1 MGIRQHNRL
10 SARFVETAP
19 DGFHADG
26 GNLYLKVA
34 DGRRRRSWVCRFVR
48 GGKVTSLGLG
58 AAGESR
64 VTLKEARAKRAE
76 IAKLVEQ
83 GVNPLTERRKNQLA
97 NAQRKTFADAAAA
110 YIEQRRRDWSTSSLN
125 QWKHTVSRYCASIT
139 KLYVNEIVL
148 DDVKRAVM
156 PLVDKGHVA
165 SARQTQSR
173 IQIVLNFAV
182 EHGWRA
188 EDRRSAWSPIAK
200 RPKGERPHHPML
212 PWKEAPAFVAA
223 LRLSDG
229 LSARVL
235 EFLILTATRLSEA
248 REARWSEMDLTTKT
262 WTVGGSRTK
271 TRQPTRVPLS
281 NRALEIIGE
290 CKKHRVNEL
299 VFFGR
304 HDRRPVSRMAVW
316 AQCQRT
322 SDGKASPHGFRAT
335 FRSWC
340 ADTGVEFEVAE
351 SALGHVAGGVV
362 EAYQRS
368 PLLERRRPV
377 MADWAAFLSFDSES
391 AEVVPLRRVAP

>member
-1 MGIRQHNRL
+1 MGIRQLNRL

-19 DGFHADG
+19 DGFHPDG
-26 GNLYLKVA
+26 GNLYFKVA
-34 DGRRRRSWVCRFVR
+34 DGRRRRSWVYRFVR
-48 GGKVTSLGLG
+48 GGKVTSMGLG
-58 AAGESR
+58 AASA
-64 VTLKEARAKRAE
+64 VSLKEARAKRDE
-76 IAKLVEQ
+76 FAKLLAH
-83 GVNPLTERRKNQLA
+83 GVNPLTERRKNRLA
-97 NAQRKTFADAAAA
+97 DSQRKTFAAAAAA
-110 YIEQRRRDWSTSSLN
+110 YVELRRRDWSASSLN
-125 QWKHTVSRYCASIT
+125 QWKHTVARQCASIA
-139 KLYVNEIVL
+139 KLYVNEIGL

-173 IQIVLNFAV
+173 IQIVLSFAV
-182 EHGWRA
+182 EHAWRA
-188 EDRRSAWSPIAK
+188 EDRRSAWSPVAK

-212 PWKEAPAFVAA
+212 PWKETPTFIVA
-223 LRLSDG
+223 LRASDG

-248 REARWSEMDLTTKT
+248 REARWSEIDLNAKI
-262 WTVGGSRTK
+262 WTIPAGRTK
-271 TRQPTRVPLS
+271 SRQPHPIPLS
-281 NRALEIIGE
+281 DRALEIIGE
-290 CKKHRVNEL
+290 RKANRVNEL
-299 VFFGR
+299 VFFGHR
-304 HDRRPVSRMAVW
+304 DRRPVSRMAVW

-322 SDGKASPHGFRAT
+322 SGGKASPHGFRAT

-377 MADWAAFLSFDSES
+377 MADWAAFLSGESEG
-391 AEVVPLRRVAP
+391 AEIVLLRRVTS

>member
-1 MGIRQHNRL
+1 MAYRKLYCNPNKT
-10 SARFVETAP
+10 RFCPTGPALP
-19 DGFHADG
+19 GCTQI
-26 GNLYLKVA
+26 
-34 DGRRRRSWVCRFVR
+34 RRSADVDRH
-48 GGKVTSLGLG
+48 T
-58 AAGESR
+58 AAR
-64 VTLKEARAKRAE
+64 
-76 IAKLVEQ
+76 
-83 GVNPLTERRKNQLA
+83 
-97 NAQRKTFADAAAA
+97 
-110 YIEQRRRDWSTSSLN
+110 
-125 QWKHTVSRYCASIT
+125 HCASIA

-156 PLVDKGHVA
+156 PLVDEGLVA

-223 LRLSDG
+223 LRASDS

-248 REARWSEMDLTTKT
+248 REARWSEIDLAAKT
-262 WTVGGSRTK
+262 WTIPGSRIK
-271 TRQPTRVPLS
+271 SRQPRPVPLS
-281 NRALEIIGE
+281 DRALEIIGE
-290 CKKHRVNEL
+290 CKAHRVNEL
-299 VFFGR
+299 VFFGHR
-304 HDRRPVSRMAVW
+304 DRRPVSRMAVW

-322 SDGKASPHGFRAT
+322 SGGKASPHGFRAT

-351 SALGHVAGGVV
+351 SALAHVAGGVV

-368 PLLERRRPV
+368 QLLERRRPV
-377 MADWAAFLSFDSES
+377 MANWAAFLSGESES
-391 AEVVPLRRVAP
+391 AEIVPLRRVSQ

>member
-1 MGIRQHNRL
+1 MGVRQLNRL

-19 DGFHADG
+19 DGFHPDG

-34 DGRRRRSWVCRFVR
+34 DGRCRRSWVFRFVR

-58 AAGESR
+58 AAGEGR

-76 IAKLVEQ
+76 IAKLIEQ
-83 GVNPLTERRKNQLA
+83 GVNPLTERQKNRLA
-97 NAQRKTFADAAAA
+97 DAQRKTFADAAAA

-125 QWKHTVSRYCASIT
+125 QWKHTAARHCASIA

-148 DDVKRAVM
+148 DDVKRVVM

-165 SARQTQSR
+165 SAQQTQCR
-173 IQIVLNFAV
+173 IQIVLNYAV

-188 EDRRSAWSPIAK
+188 EDRRSTWSPVAK

-212 PWKEAPAFVAA
+212 PWKDAPDFIAA
-223 LRLSDG
+223 LRLSGG

-248 REARWSEMDLTTKT
+248 REARWSEIDLATKT
-262 WTVGGSRTK
+262 WIVPASRSK
-271 TRQPTRVPLS
+271 TRQPHPVALS
-281 NRALEIIGE
+281 SRGLEIIEE
-290 CKKHRVNEL
+290 CKAHRVNDL

-304 HDRRPVSRMAVW
+304 RDRHPVSRMAVW

-322 SDGKASPHGFRAT
+322 SSGKASPHGFRAT

-351 SALGHVAGGVV
+351 SALAHIAGGVV

-377 MADWAAFLSFDSES
+377 MADWAAFLSGESES

>member
-1 MGIRQHNRL
+1 M
-10 SARFVETAP
+10 ETAP
-19 DGFHADG
+19 DGFHPDG

-34 DGRRRRSWVCRFVR
+34 DGRRRRSWVFRFVR
-48 GGKVTSLGLG
+48 GGKVTSMGLG
-58 AAGESR
+58 AVSAVS
-64 VTLKEARAKRAE
+64 LKAARAKRDE
-76 IAKLVEQ
+76 LAKLLAQ
-83 GVNPLTERRKNQLA
+83 GINPLTERRKNRLA
-97 NAQRKTFADAAAA
+97 DAQRKTFADAAAA

-125 QWKHTVSRYCASIT
+125 QWKHTVARHCASIA
-139 KLYVNEIVL
+139 KLYVNEIGL
-148 DDVKRAVM
+148 DDVKRTVT
-156 PLVDKGHVA
+156 PLVDKGVVA

-173 IQIVLNFAV
+173 IQIVLNYAV

-188 EDRRSAWSPIAK
+188 EDRRSAWSPVAK

-212 PWKEAPAFVAA
+212 PWKETPDFVAA
-223 LRLSDG
+223 LRAGDG

-248 REARWSEMDLTTKT
+248 REARWSEIDVAAKT
-262 WTVGGSRTK
+262 WTVPGSRTK
-271 TRQPTRVPLS
+271 TRQPHPVALS
-281 NRALEIIGE
+281 KRALEIIDE
-290 CKKHRVNEL
+290 CKAHCVNDL
-299 VFFGR
+299 VFCGR
-304 HDRRPVSRMAVW
+304 RDRRPISRMAVW

-322 SDGKASPHGFRAT
+322 SGGKASPHGFRAT

-351 SALGHVAGGVV
+351 SALAHIAGGVV

-377 MADWAAFLSFDSES
+377 MADWAAFLSGESES

>member
-1 MGIRQHNRL
+1 MGVRQLNRL

-19 DGFHADG
+19 DGFHPDG

-34 DGRRRRSWVCRFVR
+34 DGRCRRSWVFRFVR

-58 AAGESR
+58 AAGEGR

-76 IAKLVEQ
+76 IAKLIEH
-83 GVNPLTERRKNQLA
+83 GVNPLTERRKNRLA
-97 NAQRKTFADAAAA
+97 DAQRKTFADVAAT
-110 YIEQRRRDWSTSSLN
+110 YIEQRRRDWSTSTLK
-125 QWKHTVSRYCASIT
+125 QWKRTVSGYSASIA
-139 KLYVNEIVL
+139 KLHVNEIVL
-148 DDVKRAVM
+148 DDVKRVVM

-165 SARQTQSR
+165 SAQQTQCR
-173 IQIVLNFAV
+173 IQIVLNYAV

-188 EDRRSAWSPIAK
+188 EDRRSTWSPVAK

-223 LRLSDG
+223 LRASG
-229 LSARVL
+229 SLSARVL
-235 EFLILTATRLSEA
+235 EFLILTAARLSEA
-248 REARWSEMDLTTKT
+248 CEARWSEIDLAAKT
-262 WTVGGSRTK
+262 WTIPSSRTK
-271 TRQPTRVPLS
+271 TREQHPVPLS
-281 NRALEIIGE
+281 NRALQIIGE
-290 CKKHRVNEL
+290 CNAHRVNDL
-299 VFFGR
+299 VFWGR
-304 HDRRPVSRMAVW
+304 RDRRPVSRMAVW

-322 SDGKASPHGFRAT
+322 SGGKASPHGFRAT

-340 ADTGVEFEVAE
+340 ADHAVEFELAE

-377 MADWAAFLSFDSES
+377 MADWAAFLSGESES
-391 AEVVPLRRVAP
+391 AGIVLLRRVSQ

>member
-1 MGIRQHNRL
+1 MGIRQLNRL

-19 DGFHADG
+19 DGFHPDG

-34 DGRRRRSWVCRFVR
+34 DGRRRRSWVFRFVR
-48 GGKVTSLGLG
+48 GGKVTSMGLG
-58 AAGESR
+58 TASAVS
-64 VTLKEARAKRAE
+64 LKEARAKRDE
-76 IAKLVEQ
+76 LAKLLAQ
-83 GVNPLTERRKNQLA
+83 GLNPFTERRKNRLA
-97 NAQRKTFADAAAA
+97 DSQRKTFADAAAA

-125 QWKHTVSRYCASIT
+125 QWKHTVARHCASIA
-139 KLYVNEIVL
+139 KLYVNEIGL

-156 PLVDKGHVA
+156 PLADKGHVA

-173 IQIVLNFAV
+173 IQIVLNYAV

-188 EDRRSAWSPIAK
+188 EDRRSAWSPVAK

-212 PWKEAPAFVAA
+212 PWKEAPAFVAT
-223 LRLSDG
+223 LRASDG

-235 EFLILTATRLSEA
+235 EFLILTAARLSEA
-248 REARWSEMDLTTKT
+248 REARWSEIDLAART
-262 WTVGGSRTK
+262 WTVPGSRTK
-271 TRQPTRVPLS
+271 TRQPNPIPLS

-290 CKKHRVNEL
+290 CKAHRVNDL

-304 HDRRPVSRMAVW
+304 RDGRLVSRMAVW

-322 SDGKASPHGFRAT
+322 SCGQASPHGFRAT

-351 SALGHVAGGVV
+351 SALAHVAGGVV

-368 PLLERRRPV
+368 SLLERRRPV
-377 MADWAAFLSFDSES
+377 MTDWAAFLSGESEI
-391 AEVVPLRRVAP
+391 AEIVPFRRVAP